1 MRQRPGAA
9 TALWWIR
16 LDRARHRSHP
26 KCSLKAECE
35 NDAIQSLASCS
46 PGHPGPGTA
55 QAMQGFAKCL
65 AYVGDSVQ
73 ECSGTVVPVDCRAA
87 AISCGRRVTSSSQ
100 LARVRRAAVLS
111 SVSVTK
117 GIPILLAPDFGA
129 TMSTEQS
136 DQGERL
142 QAPIRAGSDQA
153 GAEMYTYAWPAAPGQ
168 REHSAKATRHR
179 AEC

>member
-1 MRQRPGAA
+1 MMLFSHLRRVRRA
-9 TALWWIR
+9 T
-16 LDRARHRSHP
+16 RAP
-26 KCSLKAECE
+26 E
-35 NDAIQSLASCS
+35 
-46 PGHPGPGTA
+46 TA

-65 AYVGDSVQ
+65 AYVRDSVQ

-100 LARVRRAAVLS
+100 LARVRGAAVLS

-179 AEC
+179 AEW